1 MLGLC
6 FFSCLTIDSKIIL
19 YRHPGTHGFRTLC
32 LRCRERGTQGH
43 KTWGYS
49 TDQGEIWRWGL
60 QRLHVAIPI
69 CSGSRLGTHRIVV
82 TPLIARTLSLQW
94 MKLHMV
100 LSYTDP
106 GDSVRGRGRLGTGYP
121 DSSPLGA
128 GLNWAL
134 STLTL

>member
-1 MLGLC
+1 MDSGL
-6 FFSCLTIDSKIIL
+6 SVS
-19 YRHPGTHGFRTLC
+19 GA
-32 LRCRERGTQGH
+32 ERGEPRDTKPGATQLTRGRF
-43 KTWGYS
+43 G
-49 TDQGEIWRWGL
+49 DGD
-60 QRLHVAIPI
+60 
-69 CSGSRLGTHRIVV
+69 CSGSRLETHRIVV
-82 TPLIARTLSLQW
+82 TPLIARTLSFQW

-106 GDSVRGRGRLGTGYP
+106 GDSVRGRGRLDTGYP